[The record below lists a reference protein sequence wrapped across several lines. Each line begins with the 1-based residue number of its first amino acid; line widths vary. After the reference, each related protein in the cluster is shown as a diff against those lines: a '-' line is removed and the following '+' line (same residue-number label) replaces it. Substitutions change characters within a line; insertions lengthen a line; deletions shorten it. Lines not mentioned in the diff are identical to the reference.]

1 MIVELDKDIDFKPAN
16 VAVEVMQNVRTILS
30 TRKGSVPLDRDFG
43 IDFTWIDQPISV
55 ARMRCQMAIIDAI
68 EKYEPR
74 AEIEQIEWSEKTEDV
89 MDGKTM
95 PKVSI
100 SVKEEFLNE

>member
-1 MIVELDKDIDFKPAN
+1 MIVELDKNIDFKPAS
-16 VAVEVMQNVRTILS
+16 VTVEVMQNVRTILS

-74 AEIEQIEWSEKTEDV
+74 AEIEQIEWSEKTEDA